1 MNAQIT
7 SSISINEK
15 SFLQRALLGNAV
27 FSGLS
32 GLSMV
37 LAADALSQF
46 LGLGSPI
53 ILTVVGI
60 VLLLYAPML
69 VWLANQ
75 SPVPTHFAWE
85 VIALDVLWVIS
96 SVILIFTDF
105 VPLTTSG
112 KWAIAITADIIALFA
127 ILQYIGLRRQQSESA
142 G

>member
-7 SSISINEK
+7 SSVSINEK

-32 GLSMV
+32 GLIMV

-75 SPVPTHFAWE
+75 SPVPTHFTWE
-85 VIALDVLWVIS
+85 VIALDVLWVIG

-105 VPLTTSG
+105 VPLTTGG

-127 ILQYIGLRRQQSESA
+127 ILQYVGLRRQQSETA